1 MAKRPAD
8 LRGNGDIV
16 RNSGVIVSGPIE
28 ELLQNV
34 QQLPDPQARHTA
46 LALAQAILDLH
57 SAALERM
64 LELIAEREPDT
75 SLIDSIAAD
84 PEAGSVLLLHDLH
97 PLELQARVERA
108 LENPSFQTP
117 GSSVQLV
124 SLRDGV
130 VRIRVEGSPTLRSAV
145 ESAVWEAAPD
155 AQDVILD
162 GNPDFAG
169 AGFVSVKQLFAG

>member
-1 MAKRPAD
+1 MSENP
-8 LRGNGDIV
+8 GE
-16 RNSGVIVSGPIE
+16 IVSGRIE

-34 QQLPDPQARHTA
+34 QELPDPNSRDTA

-64 LELIAEREPDT
+64 LELISEREQDT
-75 SLIDSIAAD
+75 SLIDIIAAD
-84 PEAGSVLLLHDLH
+84 PQAGSVLLLHDLH
-97 PLELQARVERA
+97 PLELRVRVERA
-108 LENPSFQTP
+108 LENPSFQAR
-117 GSSVQLV
+117 GSNVQLV
-124 SLRDGV
+124 SLKDGV
-130 VRIRVEGSPTLRSAV
+130 VRIRVEGGPAMRSAV

-169 AGFVSVKQLFAG
+169 GGFFSVKKLFAG